1 MRRPSGNRL
10 RDTRSNRLLHIET
23 LVLGAAFLVM
33 TAAFAVK
40 ALLF

>member
-1 MRRPSGNRL
+1 MRRPRGSRL
-10 RDTRSNRLLHIET
+10 RDARINPLLEAET

-33 TAAFAVK
+33 SAAFAVK

>member
-1 MRRPSGNRL
+1 MRRPKDARL
-10 RDTRSNRLLHIET
+10 RDARINRLLEAET
-23 LVLGAAFLVM
+23 LVLGALFAVM